1 MIRIKPTFMQ
11 ELILLIIGL
20 IGLWISTNLVIKGA
34 LNIANYYELSE
45 VFVGIAILAIG
56 TDLPEL
62 IISIDASIQSA
73 VFDVDT
79 SGIIIGNAI
88 GSSYSQIS
96 LVIGAIGLFSY
107 LTLRKKHLYEDG
119 LMLLGS
125 ILLLLLLG
133 IDGSISLVEG
143 LVLMVVYGVY
153 YFRLFHNERV
163 VSKIKS
169 KKTNHG
175 LRKDVILLVIGFV
188 FVFFASNLVVDNAI
202 ELTDNHGLKQSFVG
216 IIIIGLGTSLPELAV
231 SLNAARKKAHGLSVG
246 NLIGSNIFD
255 LLIPVGVGA
264 SISEIKVDK
273 MLIYFDLPLLFV
285 LSLLVL
291 FFFYKKRGIQRTEA
305 IILIAFYGVYVFL
318 KILGI

>member
-1 MIRIKPTFMQ
+1 MQ
-11 ELILLIIGL
+11 EFILLIIGL
-20 IGLWISTNLVIKGA
+20 IGLWISTSLVIKGA
-34 LNIANYYELSE
+34 LNIANYYGLSQ

-163 VSKIKS
+163 ASKIKS
-169 KKTNHG
+169 KKTHRG

-202 ELTDNHGLKQSFVG
+202 EFTDNHGLNQSFVG

-231 SLNAARKKAHGLSVG
+231 SLNAARKKARGLSVG

-305 IILIAFYGVYVFL
+305 IILIAFYGVYGFL

>member
-1 MIRIKPTFMQ
+1 MQ
-11 ELILLIIGL
+11 EFILIIIGL
-20 IGLWISTNLVIKGA
+20 IGLWIGTSLVIKGA
-34 LNIANYYELSE
+34 LNIANYYELSQ
-45 VFVGIAILAIG
+45 VFVGITILAIG

-96 LVIGAIGLFSY
+96 LVIGVVGLFSY

-119 LMLLGS
+119 FMLLGS

-133 IDGSISLVEG
+133 IDGSISLADG
-143 LVLMVVYGVY
+143 LVLVVVYGIY
-153 YFRLFHNERV
+153 YFRLFYNERV
-163 VSKIKS
+163 GSKIKN
-169 KKTNHG
+169 KKTYNK
-175 LRKDVILLVIGFV
+175 LYKDVLLLVIGLV
-188 FVFFASNLVVDNAI
+188 LVFFASDLVVDNAI
-202 ELTDNHGLKQSFVG
+202 EFTENHGLDQSFVG

-231 SLNAARKKAHGLSVG
+231 SLNAVRKKAHGLSVG

-255 LLIPVGVGA
+255 LLIPVGIGA

-305 IILIAFYGVYVFL
+305 IILIAFYMVYGFL

>member
-1 MIRIKPTFMQ
+1 MQ
-11 ELILLIIGL
+11 EFILIMIGL
-20 IGLWISTNLVIKGA
+20 IGLWIGTNLVIKGA
-34 LNIANYYELSE
+34 LSIANYYELSQ

-62 IISIDASIQSA
+62 IISIDASIHSLM
-73 VFDVDT
+73 FDVDT

-96 LVIGAIGLFSY
+96 LVIGAIGLFRY
-107 LTLRKKHLYEDG
+107 LTLRKKVLYEDG

-143 LVLMVVYGVY
+143 LVLVVVYGVY
-153 YFRLFHNERV
+153 YFRLFHSERV
-163 VSKIKS
+163 GSKIKS
-169 KKTNHG
+169 KKITKG
-175 LRKDVILLVIGFV
+175 LGKDVILLVIGLV

-202 ELTDNHGLKQSFVG
+202 EFTGNYGLDQSFVG

-231 SLNAARKKAHGLSVG
+231 SLNAARKKALGLSVG

-305 IILIAFYGVYVFL
+305 MILIAFYGVYAFL

>member
-1 MIRIKPTFMQ
+1 MQ
-11 ELILLIIGL
+11 EFILLIIGL
-20 IGLWISTNLVIKGA
+20 IGLWIGTNLVIKGT

-45 VFVGIAILAIG
+45 VFVGITILAIG

-96 LVIGAIGLFSY
+96 LVIGAVGLVSY
-107 LTLRKKHLYEDG
+107 LTLGKKHLYEDG
-119 LMLLGS
+119 IMLLGS

-133 IDGSISLVEG
+133 IDGSISMVEG
-143 LVLMVVYGVY
+143 LVLVVVYGVY
-153 YFRLFHNERV
+153 YFRLFYSERV
-163 VSKIKS
+163 GSKIKS
-169 KKTNHG
+169 KKTNIG

-188 FVFFASNLVVDNAI
+188 FVFFASDLVVDNAI
-202 ELTDNHGLKQSFVG
+202 EFTDKYGLNQSFVG
-216 IIIIGLGTSLPELAV
+216 IIIIGMGTSLPELAV
-231 SLNAARKKAHGLSVG
+231 SLNAIRKKASGLSVG

-285 LSLLVL
+285 LSLSVL

-305 IILIAFYGVYVFL
+305 MILIAFYGLYVFL
-318 KILGI
+318 KILGM

>member
-1 MIRIKPTFMQ
+1 MQ
-11 ELILLIIGL
+11 EFILMIIGL
-20 IGLWISTNLVIKGA
+20 IGLWIGTSLVIKGA
-34 LNIANYYELSE
+34 LNIANYYELSQ
-45 VFVGIAILAIG
+45 VFVGIAILSIG

-96 LVIGAIGLFSY
+96 LVIGTIGLFSY

-143 LVLMVVYGVY
+143 LVLIVVYGVY

-163 VSKIKS
+163 GSKIKN
-169 KKTNHG
+169 KKTHRG

-202 ELTDNHGLKQSFVG
+202 EFSENHGLNQSFVG

-231 SLNAARKKAHGLSVG
+231 SLNAARKKARGLSVG

-273 MLIYFDLPLLFV
+273 MLIYFDLPLLFL

-305 IILIAFYGVYVFL
+305 IILIAFYGVYGFL